1 VIAATRR
8 PHGPRSANSSFR
20 RIFLCMRSP
29 HRSRAA
35 FGAVVASFAVI
46 AALALLAPPARASL
60 VVALDMPTMVQRADH
75 IAVVDVGKISMAW
88 DETHEHIFTTIEL
101 SVVETM
107 KGPLKPAAHLALVQP
122 GGTVGDI
129 SMKVYGM
136 TPFSTGE
143 RALVFLRGAP
153 DGASVV
159 GMSQGKRAVR
169 RDATTGQ
176 WMVHVPDQAGASF
189 VRTTPASTPLPIF
202 EMRARPLD
210 ELRLDIQR
218 LVGKATGR

>member
-1 VIAATRR
+1 
-8 PHGPRSANSSFR
+8 
-20 RIFLCMRSP
+20 MRSYRP
-29 HRSRAA
+29 LRGALLVVVS
-35 FGAVVASFAVI
+35 GLLSSLAVVA
-46 AALALLAPPARASL
+46 PRPARASL
-60 VVALDMPTMVQRADH
+60 VLALDMPTMVQRADH

-88 DETHEHIFTTIEL
+88 DETHEHIFTSIEL

-107 KGPLKPAAHLALVQP
+107 KGPLKPATHLTLVQP

-143 RALVFLRGAP
+143 RALVFLRGAS

-159 GMSQGKRAVR
+159 GMSQGKRIVR
-169 RDATTGQ
+169 RDVTTGH

-189 VRTTPASTPLPIF
+189 VRTTPATTSLPIF

-210 ELRLDIQR
+210 DLRTEIQG
-218 LVGKATGR
+218 LVSKASNK